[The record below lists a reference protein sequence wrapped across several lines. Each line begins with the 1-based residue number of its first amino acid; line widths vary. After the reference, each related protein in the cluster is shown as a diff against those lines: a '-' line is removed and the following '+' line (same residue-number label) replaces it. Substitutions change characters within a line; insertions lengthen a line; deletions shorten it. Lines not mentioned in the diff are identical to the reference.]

1 MRLLG
6 RFLSQE
12 AWFLA
17 SSTVNFGRFFFLK
30 KSYDEVWWFFLCAWC
45 KSIACAL
52 LICHLFGKRERDGKR
67 EIIGIVDGKR

>member
-30 KSYDEVWWFFLCAWC
+30 KSYDEVWWFFFVCMVQEHCMCSFDMPPFW
-45 KSIACAL
+45 KE
-52 LICHLFGKRERDGKR
+52 RERRKKGNYWDC
-67 EIIGIVDGKR
+67 